1 MAMKHGAVGAFA
13 SLCVLLI
20 VGCGSSGTSFFQSP
34 PSTPPSTSNQWTW
47 VSGSNLAN
55 QSGAYGQQGTPATS
69 NAPPGRYGAATWT
82 DASGSLWLF
91 GGTTAPTS
99 SSDTYFNDLWKFSGG
114 QWTWIGG
121 SNTTNKPGVYGTL
134 GVAAST
140 NIPGGRTNAV
150 FWTDSSGN
158 FWLFG
163 GLGLDANGNS
173 EVLNDLWRFG
183 SGQWTWMGGPKTTV
197 TGTPGTYGTKGA
209 AAAGNI
215 PGGRSDAMGWIDPSG
230 NFWLFG
236 GMGEDSVGTP
246 GYLND
251 LWKYSNGQWTWVG
264 GSNMV
269 QQAGVYG
276 TMGVPAS
283 TNIPGGRIDGATW
296 VDASGSLWLFGGSY
310 NQPMGTLRGLNDLWK
325 YSNGQWT
332 WMGGSDQPD
341 QSPVYGT
348 QQIAAQTNNPGIRA
362 GASSW
367 VDSSGNFWL
376 FGGGRSW
383 PNDLWKYSNGQWTW
397 VDSSKAYSGGTYG
410 TLGVAS
416 ASNIPGSRMW
426 GGTWID
432 HSGHLWLFGG
442 QGFDSAGITP
452 QSYGYL
458 NDLWMYQ
465 P

>member
-1 MAMKHGAVGAFA
+1 
-13 SLCVLLI
+13 
-20 VGCGSSGTSFFQSP
+20 
-34 PSTPPSTSNQWTW
+34 
-47 VSGSNLAN
+47 
-55 QSGAYGQQGTPATS
+55 
-69 NAPPGRYGAATWT
+69 
-82 DASGSLWLF
+82 
-91 GGTTAPTS
+91 
-99 SSDTYFNDLWKFSGG
+99 
-114 QWTWIGG
+114 
-121 SNTTNKPGVYGTL
+121 
-134 GVAAST
+134 
-140 NIPGGRTNAV
+140 
-150 FWTDSSGN
+150 
-158 FWLFG
+158 
-163 GLGLDANGNS
+163 
-173 EVLNDLWRFG
+173 
-183 SGQWTWMGGPKTTV
+183 
-197 TGTPGTYGTKGA
+197 
-209 AAAGNI
+209 
-215 PGGRSDAMGWIDPSG
+215 MGWIDPSG

-397 VDSSKAYSGGTYG
+397 VDGSKAYSGGTYG